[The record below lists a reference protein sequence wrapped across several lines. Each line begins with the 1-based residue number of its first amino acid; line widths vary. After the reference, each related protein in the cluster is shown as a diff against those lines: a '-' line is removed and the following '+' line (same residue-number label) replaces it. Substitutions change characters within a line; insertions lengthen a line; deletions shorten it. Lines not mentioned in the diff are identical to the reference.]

1 VQKRI
6 NRLLEGQ
13 ADKKERK
20 KTLQE
25 LRLKLLRSQLALS
38 EAAETPVVIMV
49 TGQVGSGRGETVNL
63 LNKWLE
69 NRGMETHAFG
79 PPSDEER
86 ARPPMWRYWLSLPPA
101 GRIGIYVNGWY
112 GEAVIDRVQ
121 GRIGEHVLATRIEE
135 TREFEKTLAAEGAL
149 ILKFWYRISHDRQA
163 ERLHEL
169 ESDPVNRWR
178 VNELSWLRHEQ
189 FDAIDETA
197 RRVVEATDSA
207 WAPWH
212 VLEGGH
218 PERQTLQTAAI
229 ILDRM
234 QDRLKGRREEVESA
248 RTPPKRRPVPQ
259 PQTLQGLDLTRSM
272 DKAEYKEELTHWQDR
287 LSQLVRDPVFRRDY
301 AVVAVFEGHDA
312 AGKGGS
318 IHRVTAALDARHY
331 RVISVAAPTDEERAQ
346 PWIWRFW
353 RQLPP
358 HGRMTI
364 FDRSWYGR
372 VLVERVEG
380 FAEKTDWQRAYAE
393 INHFEQTLLK
403 SNIILA
409 KFWLAIDADEQL
421 ARFQARSETPWKE
434 HKLTDEDWRN
444 RERWDDYQAAINDML
459 RYTDTTAAPWNVV
472 EANDKRY
479 ARVKVIK
486 RLCAAIEGAMESGG

>member
-1 VQKRI
+1 MQKRI
-6 NRLLEGQ
+6 NRLIEGQ

-38 EAAETPVVIMV
+38 EAAEIPVVIMV

-79 PPSDEER
+79 PPNDEER
-86 ARPPMWRYWLSLPPA
+86 ARPPMWRYWRSLPPA

-121 GRIGEHVLATRIEE
+121 GLIGPAVLETRVEE
-135 TREFEKTLAAEGAL
+135 VREFEKTLAAEGAL
-149 ILKFWYRISHDRQA
+149 ILKFWYRISRERQA
-163 ERLHEL
+163 ERLHQL

-197 RRVVEATDSA
+197 HQVVEATDSA

-234 QDRLKGRREEVESA
+234 QDRLRGRREEVESA
-248 RTPPKRRPVPQ
+248 RAPVKCRPARD
-259 PQTLQGLDLTRSM
+259 PQTLEALDLTQTL
-272 DKAEYKEELTHWQDR
+272 DKTTYHEELTRWQDR

-353 RQLPP
+353 RQLPS

-380 FAEKTDWQRAYAE
+380 FAERTDWRRAYGE
-393 INHFEQTLLK
+393 INHFEQNLLR

-421 ARFQARSETPWKE
+421 ARFQARAETPWKA
-434 HKLTDEDWRN
+434 HKLTEEDWRN

-459 RYTDTTAAPWNVV
+459 RYTDTTAAPWHVI
-472 EANDKRY
+472 EANDKRF